1 MPLSAWSLWRSTLR
15 PRDTWAPFVLT
26 AKRLGPPTAC
36 LMVPRRYWGIMRG
49 HFLPF
54 TPFALTAGAPSLPT
68 LRDREERREALF
80 RRRAGQPR
88 LHKSASPATRSFI
101 SDVTR
106 ACLGSEA
113 LPPAL
118 AEALVDTKSG
128 PTWDRYVAVIRPWFT
143 YAAAASSPALPAD
156 PATFAAWLAAAGAQD
171 RGYAQTKTRCV
182 AISALCALV
191 GAPSPEAHHLVRAYR
206 TAARRNKR
214 FRRGSVTPLFRSEL
228 PLPPTEPPQGAPK
241 LARRAGLSPDE
252 RLCQRAATARHM
264 ALMHDAALRFDD
276 TREGQLGN
284 ILHSPDVVEIN
295 IFGSKT
301 DPFLRGQVASCRR
314 VASGPLDRSHGHVA
328 RRYPVAG
335 PPALWPGSPGTHIA
349 ILRAMAIGASSRRLR
364 PFTVARTCSTH

>member
-1 MPLSAWSLWRSTLR
+1 M
-15 PRDTWAPFVLT
+15 
-26 AKRLGPPTAC
+26 
-36 LMVPRRYWGIMRG
+36 
-49 HFLPF
+49 
-54 TPFALTAGAPSLPT
+54 
-68 LRDREERREALF
+68 F

-106 ACLGSEA
+106 AYLGSEA

-214 FRRGSVTPLFRSEL
+214 FRRGSVMPLQGSL
-228 PLPPTEPPQGAPK
+228 P
-241 LARRAGLSPDE
+241 
-252 RLCQRAATARHM
+252 QRAAATPDGAPAGGASAGSPCWALPRRTPPPARS
-264 ALMHDAALRFDD
+264 
-276 TREGQLGN
+276 N
-284 ILHSPDVVEIN
+284 CP
-295 IFGSKT
+295 
-301 DPFLRGQVASCRR
+301 
-314 VASGPLDRSHGHVA
+314 SHGPDA
-328 RRYPVAG
+328 
-335 PPALWPGSPGTHIA
+335 
-349 ILRAMAIGASSRRLR
+349 
-364 PFTVARTCSTH
+364 